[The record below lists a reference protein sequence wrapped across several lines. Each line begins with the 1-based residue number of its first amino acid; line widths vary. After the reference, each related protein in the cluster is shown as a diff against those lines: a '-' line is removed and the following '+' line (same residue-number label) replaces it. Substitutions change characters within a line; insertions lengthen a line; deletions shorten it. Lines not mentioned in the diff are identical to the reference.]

1 MLLRTT
7 ARRLR
12 HTLRQRALASVPS
25 SFADYGE
32 ADETSRDYA
41 GNVRR
46 LGRLLGERITAH
58 NDEGAAVVAVVER
71 FRHKAKT
78 YRDALEAGNDKE
90 AESTFAAMAAEIATL
105 APKTLRDVARS
116 FAHFL
121 ALSNA
126 AEQEHRMRRLEA
138 HRGDGEPLYPGKQ
151 DSCAGTVDAL
161 MKEEELGMA
170 AIEQALETQCLEI
183 VLTAHPTE
191 VNRRTVLAKHRRVA
205 ELLKERPASQGYE
218 RREVD
223 RELSGVVSALWGSD
237 ELRRS
242 KPSPQQEARGGLAV
256 VETSLWEAVPDFL
269 RRLDATL
276 RDRGGRLP
284 ANSTPIKLASWMGGD
299 RDGNPNVTAPVTRE
313 TVAAQRR
320 MAAGLLLVELDALR
334 TDLSMKRCNTTV
346 AALANESGAP
356 ALEILEAPY
365 KAILDGLV
373 GRLRATVAWA
383 DTELSSTSA
392 LRDWPRESRNSLA
405 SRFGRVAQ
413 ADGLRNQAPLFDEKE
428 LLGPLQ
434 AMHASLC
441 ATGFENWADGRLV
454 DTIRRVGAFGL
465 QLAPLDV
472 RQESTRHANAIDAL
486 RAYAGIGAPGSY
498 LALSKDDKVTWLAAE
513 LAADRPL
520 LRRGQFE
527 ALVASDFIPDAVD
540 RDVLAT
546 ALVVAEAPPNSF
558 GAYVISQATSAADVL
573 AVELLLAEAGAG
585 SDRQNCK
592 RIVPLFETLDD
603 LVEGPASLAKLFKSE
618 GYLNRV
624 AHKQEIMVGYSDS
637 AKDAGRLAAWWA
649 QYEGQE
655 KMLKVCEEFEVEPT
669 FFHGKGGTVGR
680 GGNPETYRAILAHP
694 PNTIQGRFRVTEQGE
709 MITFNFGEPNIAERT
724 LDIFTAAI
732 LRDSVA
738 SSEARR
744 VEPAWRETMKEL
756 SDVSCAAY
764 RKVVRETPDFVP
776 FFRAAT
782 PELELAALN
791 VGSRPAKRNPTGG
804 VESLRAIPWI
814 FAWEQTRLSLPAWLG
829 IGEGFDGVS
838 KEALTDMYARWP
850 WFRTNVDLIETTLAK
865 TEPAVAAHYERLL
878 VDPADE
884 NLALL
889 GADLRARLAATTEAV
904 LRVSGRAAPAD
915 DNVILQR
922 ALRLRNPYVDV
933 LNLLQA
939 ELLQR
944 KRFIAALAPPAP
956 VADDEALDDA
966 LLVTI
971 NGIAAG
977 MQKSG

>member
-1 MLLRTT
+1 MLLRRA

-12 HTLRQRALASVPS
+12 PQTRGLSAMPT
-25 SFADYGE
+25 SFADYAE
-32 ADETSRDYA
+32 ADETMQDYA

-46 LGRLLGERITAH
+46 LGRLLGERVAA
-58 NDEGAAVVAVVER
+58 NQEGATVVAVVER
-71 FRHKAKT
+71 FRHHAKK
-78 YRDALEAGNDKE
+78 YRDAREAGHE
-90 AESTFAAMAAEIATL
+90 AEAAQTFESMANEIASL
-105 APKTLRDVARS
+105 APGTLRDVARS

-126 AEQEHRMRRLEA
+126 AEQEHRVRRLEA
-138 HRGDGEPLYPGKQ
+138 HRGDGAPLYPGKT
-151 DSCAGTVDAL
+151 DSCAGTLDYLLDEEHVDMTKIEAAL
-161 MKEEELGMA
+161 A
-170 AIEQALETQCLEI
+170 SQQLEI

-191 VNRRTVLAKHRRVA
+191 VNRRTILSKHRRVA
-205 ELLKERPASQGYE
+205 ELLAKRPDTQGYE
-218 RREVD
+218 RNEVD
-223 RELSGVVSALWGSD
+223 RELAGVVSALWGSD
-237 ELRRS
+237 ELRRA

-276 RDRGGRLP
+276 KARGGRLP
-284 ANSTPIKLASWMGGD
+284 LTSAPVRLASWMGGD

-334 TDLSMKRCNTTV
+334 TDLSMKQCTAPVTQ
-346 AALANESGAP
+346 LAEESGAP
-356 ALEILEAPY
+356 SLEKLDAPY

-383 DTELSSTSA
+383 DNELSSDNA
-392 LRDWPRESRNSLA
+392 LKDFPKESRNSLA
-405 SRFGRVAQ
+405 SRFGRVAK
-413 ADGLRNQAPLFDEKE
+413 ADGVKGKAPLFDESE
-428 LLGPLQ
+428 LLEPLQ

-441 ATGFENWADGRLV
+441 ATGFEDWAEGRLV

-486 RAYAGIGAPGSY
+486 RAFAGVGEAGSY
-498 LALSKDDKVTWLAAE
+498 IAMSDDEKVAYLSQE
-513 LAADRPL
+513 LSTNRPL
-520 LRRGQFE
+520 LRRGQLE
-527 ALVASDFIPDAVD
+527 ELVKGDFIPDAVD

-585 SDRQNCK
+585 ADRPNCK

-603 LVEGPASLAKLFKSE
+603 LTNGPSSLEKLFSSE
-618 GYLNRV
+618 GYLERV
-624 AHKQEIMVGYSDS
+624 QHRQEIMVGYSDS

-655 KMLKVCEEFEVEPT
+655 KMLAVCQQFGVEPT

-694 PNTIQGRFRVTEQGE
+694 PDTIQGRFRVTEQGE
-709 MITFNFGEPNIAERT
+709 MITFNFGEPKIAERT

-732 LRDSVA
+732 LRDHVG
-738 SSEARR
+738 SSEERK
-744 VEPAWRETMKEL
+744 VEDKWRQTMAKLSEL
-756 SDVSCAAY
+756 SCAAY

-776 FFRAAT
+776 FFRKAT

-829 IGEGFDGVS
+829 IGEGFDGVQP
-838 KEALTDMYARWP
+838 EELTDMYDKWP

-865 TEPAVAAHYERLL
+865 TEPGIAAHYEKLL
-878 VDPADE
+878 VDDASLD
-884 NLALL
+884 AL
-889 GADLRARLAATTEAV
+889 GSDLRERLKSTTEAV
-904 LRVSGRAAPAD
+904 LRVSGRNEPAD
-915 DNVILQR
+915 DNIILQR

-944 KRFIAALAPPAP
+944 KRTIAKLAPPGSA
-956 VADDEALDDA
+956 ADDEALDDA